1 MTTVEMRDRLE
12 KDGHAADAAAEIA
25 AELAAIAA
33 EREMRKSK
41 KAAKGAKK
49 EKKAPRKAARKQAA
63 PKKAKAAA
71 APRPRKDGP
80 TAGILALLGRRKGG
94 ATTAEIHAAFPTT
107 RKSDILTRLAR
118 KGLVVHAG
126 PGQWLAAKGGTR

>member
-1 MTTVEMRDRLE
+1 MTTIEMRTELE
-12 KDGHAADAAAEIA
+12 RNGHRADDAAEIA

-33 EREMRKSK
+33 EREAKRASK

-49 EKKAPRKAARKQAA
+49 EKKAPKKAARKQAA
-63 PKKAKAAA
+63 PKAAA
-71 APRPRKDGP
+71 APKPKKGGP

-126 PGQWLAAKGGTR
+126 PGQWLAAKGGAR